1 MSGKKEISIEVP
13 GMKRYKQRELKFRRS
28 SCAELCAPKAWLLL
42 VSLRII

>member
-13 GMKRYKQRELKFRRS
+13 GMKGTQHDLKFRRS